1 MHSGSKN
8 YNVTSGAITRDEG
21 LRQYMVAVYRYMGL
35 ALLVTA
41 VIAFFTSQSP
51 VLMAAIFGTPLQ
63 YLVIFAPLVLVI
75 WLNTRLDN
83 MSKTS
88 AQIGLLA
95 FSAIMGISLSSIF
108 LVYTGISIART
119 FLVSASV
126 FGVMSIYG
134 HVTKRDLTSMGSFMI
149 MGLWGILIAGI
160 VNLFMQS
167 PMVDFITSV
176 FGVIIFTGLTAY
188 DTQMIK
194 DNYYYSN
201 VGSYGD
207 GVHQVA
213 INGALRLYLDFINLF
228 ISLLRLFGNRK

>member
-1 MHSGSKN
+1 MHSGSKD
-8 YNVTSGAITRDEG
+8 YNIASGAITRDEG

-35 ALLVTA
+35 ALFVTA
-41 VIAFFTSQSP
+41 IVAFFTSQSP
-51 VLMAAIFGTPLQ
+51 ALMAAIFGTPLQ
-63 YLVIFAPLVLVI
+63 YLVMFAPLMLVI
-75 WLNTRLDN
+75 WLNSRLDN
-83 MSKTS
+83 MAKSS
-88 AQIGLLA
+88 AQLGLFA

-108 LVYTGISIART
+108 LVYTSISIART

-149 MGLWGILIAGI
+149 MGVWGILIAGI

-167 PMVDFITSV
+167 PMIDFITSV
-176 FGVIIFTGLTAY
+176 FGVVIFTGLTAY

-194 DNYYYSN
+194 DNYYYN
-201 VGSYGD
+201 NGSYGD
-207 GVHQVA
+207 GLHQVA

>member
-1 MHSGSKN
+1 MHSGSKD
-8 YNVTSGAITRDEG
+8 YNIASGAITRDEG

-35 ALLVTA
+35 ALFVTA
-41 VIAFFTSQSP
+41 IVAFFTSQSP
-51 VLMAAIFGTPLQ
+51 ALMAAIFGTPLQ
-63 YLVIFAPLVLVI
+63 YLVMFAPLMLVI
-75 WLNTRLDN
+75 WLNSRLDN
-83 MSKTS
+83 MSKSS
-88 AQIGLLA
+88 AQLGLFA

-108 LVYTGISIART
+108 LVYTSISIART

-149 MGLWGILIAGI
+149 MGVWGILIAGI

-167 PMVDFITSV
+167 PMIDFITSV
-176 FGVIIFTGLTAY
+176 FGVVIFTGLTAY

-194 DNYYYSN
+194 DNYYYN
-201 VGSYGD
+201 NGSYGD
-207 GVHQVA
+207 VLHQVA